1 MKNMMKD
8 NRGSGDGAIIAVVG
22 VILVIGLIVLMM
34 CVEKINP
41 GYVGVVYSM
50 NGGVAEE
57 VLGQGWHMVTPTKHV
72 TEYSI
77 GIEQSYLT
85 ASDDGDSKGDDSFSA
100 PSSDGKGLQME
111 LTFTY
116 RYDSDRVA
124 DTFTRFKGRS
134 GKDLLDTF
142 IKPNVISWTKEVT
155 AKYPVTEILGE
166 KRAELNLALGQYLA
180 DKFDPY
186 GIIIENASLINIEV
200 DEETRASITKKVT
213 AQQTLELAR
222 IEEQTA
228 KIQAEKDKEVAII
241 NAEQNKEAAII
252 LAEQEKETAIINAEK
267 AKIKAEGEA
276 EALRIASEA
285 EAEANKRIAESLT
298 SELIEK
304 IKLERWNGEVSK
316 YSGSTSGIIVKE
328 D

>member
-1 MKNMMKD
+1 MNSD
-8 NRGSGDGAIIAVVG
+8 RGFIGAIVAGIVV
-22 VILVIGLIVLMM
+22 VLTIIIGLSCI
-34 CVEKINP
+34 ERIP
-41 GYVGVVYSM
+41 AGYVGVVYKPSTGIAQETL
-50 NGGVAEE
+50 NA
-57 VLGQGWHMVTPTKHV
+57 GWHFVAPTDKV

-85 ASDDGDSKGDDSFSA
+85 ATDDGDSPKDDSFSA

-116 RYDSDRVA
+116 RYDEERA
-124 DTFTRFKGRS
+124 AETFARFKGRS
-134 GKDLLDTF
+134 GKELLDTF

-155 AKYPVTEILGE
+155 ATYPVTEILGE
-166 KRAELNLALGQYLA
+166 KRAELNTTLGDYLA
-180 DKFDPY
+180 AKFKPY

-213 AQQTLELAR
+213 AQQALELAK

-228 KIQAEKDKEVAII
+228 KIQAEKDKEVALIQA
-241 NAEQNKEAAII
+241 NQNKEAAII
-252 LAEQEKETAIINAEK
+252 KAEQDRSVAEVNAEQ

-276 EALRIASEA
+276 EALRIAAEA
-285 EAEANKRIAESLT
+285 EAEANQKIAESL
-298 SELIEK
+298 SPELIEK
-304 IKLERWNGEVSK
+304 LKYEQWDGKLPQVTANSMNPIVSL
-316 YSGSTSGIIVKE
+316 

>member
-1 MKNMMKD
+1 MSD
-8 NRGSGDGAIIAVVG
+8 GGIIGSIIAGIVV
-22 VILVIGLIVLMM
+22 VIGIICGFM
-34 CVEKINP
+34 CLERIP
-41 GYVGVVYSM
+41 AGYVGVVYKPST
-50 NGGVAEE
+50 GIAQET
-57 VLGQGWHMVTPTKHV
+57 LTAGWHLVAPTDKV

-85 ASDDGDSKGDDSFSA
+85 ASDDGDSPKDDSFSA

-116 RYDSDRVA
+116 RYDENKA
-124 DTFTRFKGRS
+124 AETFARFKGRS
-134 GKDLLDTF
+134 GKELLDTF

-155 AKYPVTEILGE
+155 ATYPVTEILGE
-166 KRAELNLALGQYLA
+166 KRAELNTTLGDYLA
-180 DKFDPY
+180 DKFKPY

-213 AQQTLELAR
+213 AQQALELAK

-228 KIQAEKDKEVAII
+228 KIQAEKDKEVALIQA
-241 NAEQNKEAAII
+241 NQEKEAAII
-252 LAEQEKETAIINAEK
+252 KAEQDRSVAEVNAEQ

-276 EALRIASEA
+276 EALRIAAEA
-285 EAEANKRIAESLT
+285 QAEANRKISESLT
-298 SELIEK
+298 PELIQ
-304 IKLERWNGEVSK
+304 KLKYEQWDGKLPQVS
-316 YSGSTSGIIVKE
+316 SDSINPIISI